1 MAASTLRFAIIVALV
16 VGGVVLIDQAFPD
29 ATTADGN
36 GGLGTGD
43 GIEVTDTPSP
53 PPDDGEDEEEP
64 PPEGPTA
71 PTAGTLIVVFNAAA
85 VTDLAGATQDALV
98 ERYDYAAAGDA
109 DTAPSTMPTTTIYF
123 ASPRDRAEAE
133 FVSENFFARRCDI
146 ENVMVRRLQEGAD
159 VPADVQLAIYVGLD
173 YAQVAT
179 PDDVC

>member
-36 GGLGTGD
+36 GGLDNGD
-43 GIEVTDTPSP
+43 GIEVPDPTTPP
-53 PPDDGEDEEEP
+53 DGEDEEE
-64 PPEGPTA
+64 EPTGEE
-71 PTAGTLIVVFNAAA
+71 PTFPTPGTLIVVVNAAG
-85 VTDLAGATQDALV
+85 VDLLAGATQDALI
-98 ERYDYAAAGDA
+98 ERYDYAAAGEA

-123 ASPRDRAEAE
+123 ASPRDRGEAE
-133 FVSENFFARRCDI
+133 FVSNNFFARRCDI
-146 ENVMVRRLQEGAD
+146 EDVRVQRLPDGAD